1 MAREKGVV
9 KWFSTDKGY
18 GFIRQD
24 DGDDVFV
31 HYSAI
36 QSEGFKSLEEGQAVE
51 FEIGQGARGPQAE
64 KVVRIDDSPAA
75 E

>member
-1 MAREKGVV
+1 V
-9 KWFSTDKGY
+9 KWFNNTKGY

-51 FEIGQGARGPQAE
+51 FEIGQGDRGPQAE
-64 KVVRIDDSPAA
+64 KVVRIDVRPAA